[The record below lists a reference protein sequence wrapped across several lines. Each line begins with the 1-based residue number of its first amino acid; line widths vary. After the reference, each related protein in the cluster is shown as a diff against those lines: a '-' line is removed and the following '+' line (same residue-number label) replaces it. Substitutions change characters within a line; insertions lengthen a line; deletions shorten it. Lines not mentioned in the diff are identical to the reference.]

1 MTIITKLRE
10 TIDKTFGK
18 GVRYPVSK
26 FNKKLDMIVKHQN
39 EKMIEY
45 EEYPV
50 VAETFM
56 RELAMQFEEQEA
68 ERQIQRSKRY
78 AAFIVK

>member
-1 MTIITKLRE
+1 MIITKLRE
-10 TIDKTFGK
+10 KMNKTFGK
-18 GVRYPVSK
+18 GVCYPVSK
-26 FNKKLDMIVKHQN
+26 LNKHLDMIVKYQN

-56 RELAMQFEEQEA
+56 RELAMQFEEAEA

-78 AAFIVK
+78 GAFMAK

>member
-1 MTIITKLRE
+1 
-10 TIDKTFGK
+10 
-18 GVRYPVSK
+18 
-26 FNKKLDMIVKHQN
+26 
-39 EKMIEY
+39 MIEY

-56 RELAMQFEEQEA
+56 RELAMQFEEAEA

-78 AAFIVK
+78 GAFMAK